1 MPMPDIAV
9 NGVRLHYRL
18 EGPEGAPWITFSNSL
33 ATDLH
38 LWDAQAALLADRFRI
53 LRYDTRGH
61 GRSAAPPPPYDLG
74 ILEDDVIALWDSLGI
89 RESHYVG
96 LSLGGSTG
104 IGIAIRSPERI
115 LGLAACDCRVTA
127 PPAFREAWEARIA
140 IAESEGMGGLV
151 EETMTRWF
159 TESSLAADPPELEKI
174 RAMIA
179 ATSVDGFIGC
189 ARALQGIDYISE
201 VHRIAC
207 PTLFVVGE
215 ADPAA
220 TPELAGAM
228 HARVKGSK
236 LMELPGAAHIS
247 NIENPAAFN
256 AAVIQ
261 FLDSL
266 VAG

>member
-1 MPMPDIAV
+1 MPDATV
-9 NGVRLHYRL
+9 NGVRLHFIID
-18 EGPEGAPWITFSNSL
+18 GPQGAPWVTFSNSL

-38 LWDAQAALLADRFRI
+38 LWDAQVALLADRFRI

-61 GRSAAPPPPYDLG
+61 GKSGTAPPPYDFAMLESDLTGLWDTLG
-74 ILEDDVIALWDSLGI
+74 IA
-89 RESHYVG
+89 RSHMVG

-104 IGIAIRSPERI
+104 IGLAIHHPDRIAS
-115 LGLAACDCRVTA
+115 LAACDCRVTA
-127 PPAFREAWEARIA
+127 PPAFRQAWEARIA
-140 IAESEGMGGLV
+140 MALADGMEGLV

-159 TESSLAADPPELEKI
+159 TGPTLNADPPELAKI
-174 RAMIA
+174 RSMIR

-189 ARALQGIDYISE
+189 ARALQGIDYLDE
-201 VHRIAC
+201 VHGIAC

-228 HARVKGSK
+228 HGRVEGST
-236 LMELPGAAHIS
+236 LVEFPGAAHIS
-247 NIENPAAFN
+247 NIENPSAFN
-256 AAVIQ
+256 SAVIP
-261 FLDSL
+261 FLDSV